1 MVIVTIYDSFVVLI
15 NVIFNIK
22 SYNFFQHY
30 KRWSTKV
37 LKVAGIKLNI
47 IGSNNIKKGETFI
60 FASNHSSLFDI
71 PILFKGL
78 SPELRIIYKKEL
90 EKIPI
95 FGYQLRK
102 SPFIAVERNDP
113 RKSMQSLNEAV
124 EQIKNNINI
133 LLFPEGT
140 RSPDGKVA
148 PFKRGAFLLASK
160 SGKPIIPITVI
171 GSSAIM
177 PKGTFHFEPQDV
189 TIVIHAPVYYPAQ
202 LTKQQEA
209 ELMENVRN
217 TIITGFDLTK
227 KDLLI

>member
-1 MVIVTIYDSFVVLI
+1 MVIVIIYDSFVVLI
-15 NVIFNIK
+15 NVIFKIK

-30 KRWSTKV
+30 KRWATKV
-37 LKVAGIKLNI
+37 LKVAGIKLNT
-47 IGSNNIKKGETFI
+47 IGARNIRTGETFI
-60 FASNHSSLFDI
+60 FVSNHSSMFDI

-78 SPELRIIYKKEL
+78 APELRIVYKKEL

-113 RKSMQSLNEAV
+113 RKSMQSLNEAA

-171 GSSAIM
+171 GSSKIM

-189 TIVIHAPVYYPAQ
+189 TVVIHEPVYYHSQ
-202 LTKQQEA
+202 LTKSEES

-217 TIITGFDLTK
+217 IIISGFDLSK
-227 KDLLI
+227 KDLLV